1 MLVRWWKP
9 SLLVCAPLAL
19 VCNFAELGAVPVFA
33 LSALAIIPLAAYIGD
48 STGQLAHR
56 LGPSAGALINATFG
70 NLAEMII
77 AIFAVRAGLL
87 EVVKASLTGSI
98 LGNLLFVG
106 GLSMLVGGMKRES
119 QRFNRL
125 ATEAGAGQLVVAVA
139 ALLIPTLFFRA
150 GGGDS
155 HPELMHEVSVGTA
168 AILLVT
174 YASGLWFTFRT
185 HKHLLGSR
193 HAVHETPAVEG
204 DSPAAEAHVEDAPWS
219 LNRAMV
225 TLLGASV
232 GMAFMAE
239 GLVHAVEEVGRRFG
253 LNEVFLGVVVLAMIG
268 NAAENSSAIRFAHRN
283 RMDLALNIV
292 TQASVQIALFV
303 TPVLILLSF
312 PLGHPLDLL
321 FSTFEIL
328 AVTLAVAIVAYL
340 VLNGESNWFE
350 GVQLLA
356 LYMMIAVAIYFLP
369 STGR

>member
-1 MLVRWWKP
+1 MLSRWWKP
-9 SLLVCAPLAL
+9 ALLLCAPAAFA
-19 VCNFAELGAVPVFA
+19 CNVFQLGDVPLFV
-33 LSALAIIPLAAYIGD
+33 LSALAIIPLAAYIGE
-48 STGQLAHR
+48 STGHLAHH

-106 GLSMLVGGMKRES
+106 GLSMLVGGWKRES
-119 QRFNRL
+119 QTFNKL
-125 ATEAGAGQLVVAVA
+125 AAEASAGQMVLAVA

-150 GGGDS
+150 GGGQS

-168 AILLVT
+168 IILLLT
-174 YASGLWFTFRT
+174 YACGLWFTFRT
-185 HKHLLGSR
+185 HKHLLSGGGHSDSDDDVWTMKR
-193 HAVHETPAVEG
+193 AVIVLMT
-204 DSPAAEAHVEDAPWS
+204 
-219 LNRAMV
+219 
-225 TLLGASV
+225 ASV
-232 GMAFMAE
+232 AMAFMAE
-239 GLVHAVEEVGRRFG
+239 GLVHAVEEVGRQFG

-268 NAAENSSAIRFAHRN
+268 NAAENSSAIRFAHKN

-303 TPVLILLSF
+303 TPLLVLLSF

-328 AVTLAVAIVAYL
+328 AVILAVATIAYA

-356 LYMMIAVAIYFLP
+356 LYMMIAVAMYFLP
-369 STGR
+369 SAAR

>member
-1 MLVRWWKP
+1 MLARWWKP
-9 SLLVCAPLAL
+9 ALLACAPAA
-19 VCNFAELGAVPVFA
+19 VACNVLHLGDVPLFV
-33 LSALAIIPLAAYIGD
+33 LSALAIIPLAAYVGE
-48 STGQLAHR
+48 STGHLAHH

-106 GLSMLVGGMKRES
+106 GLSMLVGGWNRDS
-119 QRFNRL
+119 QKFNRL
-125 ATEAGAGQLVVAVA
+125 ATEASAGQMVVAVA

-150 GGGDS
+150 GGGAS
-155 HPELMHEVSVGTA
+155 HPDLMHEVSVGTA
-168 AILLVT
+168 IILLVT
-174 YASGLWFTFRT
+174 YACGLWFTFRT
-185 HKHLLGSR
+185 HKHLLSAST
-193 HAVHETPAVEG
+193 HTSA
-204 DSPAAEAHVEDAPWS
+204 SAPWQ
-219 LNRAMV
+219 RAIL
-225 TLLGASV
+225 TLLAASV
-232 GMAFMAE
+232 GMAVMAE
-239 GLVHAVEEVGRRFG
+239 GLVHAVEAVGQRFG

-268 NAAENSSAIRFAHRN
+268 NAAENSSAIRFARQN

-328 AVTLAVAIVAYL
+328 AVTLAVATVAYL
-340 VLNGESNWFE
+340 VLNGETNWFE

-369 STGR
+369 F

>member
-1 MLVRWWKP
+1 MLSRWWKP
-9 SLLVCAPLAL
+9 ALLLCAPAALA
-19 VCNFAELGAVPVFA
+19 CNWMELGDVPLFV
-33 LSALAIIPLAAYIGD
+33 LSALAIIPLAAYIGE
-48 STGQLAHR
+48 STGHLSHH

-87 EVVKASLTGSI
+87 DVVKASLTGSI

-106 GLSMLVGGMKRES
+106 GLSMLVGGWKRES
-119 QRFNRL
+119 QKFNRL
-125 ATEAGAGQLVVAVA
+125 ATEASAGQMVLAVA

-150 GGGDS
+150 GGGES
-155 HPELMHEVSVGTA
+155 HPELMHEVSAGTA
-168 AILLVT
+168 IILLLT
-174 YASGLWFTFRT
+174 YACGLWFTFRT
-185 HKHLLGSR
+185 HKHLLGAGGHGDADDDVWTMKR
-193 HAVHETPAVEG
+193 AVVVLIA
-204 DSPAAEAHVEDAPWS
+204 
-219 LNRAMV
+219 
-225 TLLGASV
+225 ASV
-232 GMAFMAE
+232 AMAFMAE
-239 GLVHAVEEVGRRFG
+239 GLVHAVEEVGRQFG

-268 NAAENSSAIRFAHRN
+268 NAAENSSAIRFAHKN

-328 AVTLAVAIVAYL
+328 AVILAVATLSYA

-356 LYMMIAVAIYFLP
+356 LYMMIAVAMYFLP
-369 STGR
+369 SATH